1 MRTFKRET
9 TRRGLIRDASRD
21 LARRFP
27 MQTES
32 NYRQNVWTVIDSACE
47 RYPRRRLYLDHCT
60 PLARRRLYYAIA
72 RAAFHQTRLDHP
84 TFPLKISPI
93 PFVFRLP

>member
-1 MRTFKRET
+1 MPTFKRET
-9 TRRGLIRDASRD
+9 TRQGLIRDASCD
-21 LARRFP
+21 LAHRFP

-47 RYPRRRLYLDHCT
+47 RYPHRRLYLEHIT

-72 RAAFHQTRLDHP
+72 RAAYHQTRLDHP
-84 TFPLKISPI
+84 TFPLKMSPVPLI
-93 PFVFRLP
+93 IRLP